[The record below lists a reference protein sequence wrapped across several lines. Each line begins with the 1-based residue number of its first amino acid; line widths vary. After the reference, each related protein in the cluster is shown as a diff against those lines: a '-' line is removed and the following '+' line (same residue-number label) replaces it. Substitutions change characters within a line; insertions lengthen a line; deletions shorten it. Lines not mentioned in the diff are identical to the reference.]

1 MKIRHALL
9 GAFMAFVLGSVSQ
22 AQQKI
27 ILGGG
32 QSQGIKVTTSHNY
45 RAPNWD
51 SLASG
56 QKTLDGS
63 GLHGP
68 ALEASRFLA
77 QATLG
82 STQAD
87 INRVVATGMESWID
101 EQMAIDPSYIL
112 PETRAIF
119 DTLVRIYLERGGNP
133 DEVPSEPY
141 WNVFNYAWWQ
151 QVLTG
156 EDKLRQRVA
165 LALSELLVISI
176 NSDLGNYGY
185 GLAAYY
191 DLFLKNAFKNYR
203 DVLRDVTL
211 HPCMGFYLSHLDNP
225 KTNEEENIHPDENYA
240 REIMQLFTIG
250 LYALNRDGSRKV
262 DASGNYIPTY
272 NQNDIRELAKIFTGL
287 GASAIKPNMY
297 LEAPEFGIG
306 IYLNDLTQ
314 PMKMYEE
321 WHEPGLKTIL
331 GNQEIPAGNSGMKD
345 IDAALDILFNHP
357 NVGPFIARHFIQRLV
372 TSNPTPGYIDRVAT
386 AFNDNGAGVRGDLKA
401 VIKAVLLDKEARSCA
416 TIQNPLAGMLREPIV
431 RYTHF
436 ARAMKLEQYY
446 NRYWNIGYEFW
457 EKTGQSPLG
466 APSVFNFFLPDFQ
479 PIGAIAAQGLVAPEF
494 QIHNTKT
501 SVGYINQVNN
511 WAIWDN
517 VLWTWEEGNPPAWLV
532 LDELLPLARDPE
544 VLLNRLDL
552 LFTHG
557 QLSDRTRSIIKS
569 AISNVVWGDYRDDRI
584 RLALYLIMISPDYAI
599 FK

>member
-1 MKIRHALL
+1 MEIRQAFL
-9 GAFMAFVLGSVSQ
+9 GAFMALVLGSVSQ
-22 AQQKI
+22 AQQKL

-32 QSQGIKVTTSHNY
+32 YSQGIKVTTSHNY

-51 SLASG
+51 SLATG

-77 QATLG
+77 QASLG
-82 STQAD
+82 ANLTD
-87 INRVVATGMESWID
+87 INRVMAAGMENWID
-101 EQMAIDPSYIL
+101 EQMTLDPTYIL

-133 DEVPSEPY
+133 EEVPTEPY

-151 QVLTG
+151 QAVTG
-156 EDKLRQRVA
+156 EDKLRHRIA
-165 LALSELLVISI
+165 LALSELLVIST
-176 NSDLGNYGY
+176 NSDLGSYGF

-191 DLFLKNAFKNYR
+191 DIFLKNAFKNYR
-203 DVLRDVTL
+203 DVLREVTL

-250 LYALNRDGSRKV
+250 LYELNRDGSRKV
-262 DASGNYIPTY
+262 DASGNNIPTY
-272 NQNDIRELAKIFTGL
+272 DQNDIRELAKIFTGL

-321 WHEPGLKTIL
+321 WHEPGVKTIL
-331 GNQEIPAGNSGMKD
+331 GDKEIPAGNSGMKD
-345 IDAALDILFNHP
+345 IEMALDHLFNHP

-401 VIKAVLLDKEARSCA
+401 VIKAVLLDNEARSCA
-416 TIQNPLAGMLREPIV
+416 SIENPLEGMLREPLV

-436 ARAMKLEQYY
+436 AKAMKLEQYY
-446 NRYWNIGYEFW
+446 ERYWNIGYEFW

-479 PIGAIAAQGLVAPEF
+479 PIGAIASQGLVAPEF

-544 VLLNRLDL
+544 VLLNRLDM

-569 AISNVVWGDYRDDRI
+569 AISNVIWGDYRDDRI

-599 FK
+599 LK